1 MSPTCQVHRRYAT
14 SRFQCP
20 AYSSTRLCLEAFH
33 PHIALDPNIVLI
45 EEQLT
50 GIILPDIPSSNTQ
63 SSPSSKEKTET
74 KTTDERDKLHEPNKA
89 SSSTSSLI
97 ASQQASI
104 SLSST
109 VVDGSTIVNEPQ
121 NTVPTTDSRP
131 VETSRPISCK
141 ETWSL
146 RSGEEMTQELH
157 TADAS
162 WISDI
167 SQTEVLLGVGAWA
180 DGTWSDCH
188 FPGEFGA
195 SLEDQEA

>member
-1 MSPTCQVHRRYAT
+1 MSPTCRPYAT
-14 SRFQCP
+14 SRFRCP
-20 AYSSTRLCLEAFH
+20 AYSSTLLCLEAFH
-33 PHIALDPNIVLI
+33 PHVALDANTVLI

-63 SSPSSKEKTET
+63 SSPSSKENTKT
-74 KTTDERDKLHEPNKA
+74 KTTDERDKPREPKKA
-89 SSSTSSLI
+89 PSTSSLI
-97 ASQQASI
+97 TSQLASTSHF
-104 SLSST
+104 ST

-121 NTVPTTDSRP
+121 NTIPTTDSRP
-131 VETSRPISCK
+131 VETSRPISGK

-146 RSGEEMTQELH
+146 GSGEEMTQELH

-167 SQTEVLLGVGAWA
+167 YQTEVLLGVGAWA

-188 FPGEFGA
+188 FLGEFGA